1 MEVGSNT
8 FSRSKRLCRCV
19 MYHVQ
24 TTLTHSQVARN
35 CHTSRHRRLV
45 SAALTVSIVL
55 AVVVVVVVA
64 PVTTSRLKGKPDVP
78 LLPVLLNSSDSD
90 QGVERGRQDTAR
102 DRPKPVD
109 PLPYTAT
116 SNVEVESAPQVHWSH
131 HAR

>member
-1 MEVGSNT
+1 
-8 FSRSKRLCRCV
+8 

-90 QGVERGRQDTAR
+90 QGVERGRRDTAR

-131 HAR
+131 YVR